1 LISRRKDE
9 KTRYFAIGV
18 VLAARSEL
26 ADLIEAENGSSLFP
40 IYLPIALQ

>member
-9 KTRYFAIGV
+9 KTRYFVIGV

-26 ADLIEAENGSSLFP
+26 ADLIEAANGSSLFP
-40 IYLPIALQ
+40 IYLPIAL